1 MDKTD
6 ECDFGPDKNC
16 NVIEHNVAYYLKCC
30 FGGIMSCGLTHTAI
44 CPVDVVKCKK

>member
-1 MDKTD
+1 MEQSEECDVPDDKT
-6 ECDFGPDKNC
+6 CRT
-16 NVIEHNVAYYLKCC
+16 IEHNFNYYIKCC